1 MVKCSEKTF
10 FIQQNVIGS
19 VVSSG
24 ISNIFVSEL
33 VHLLGTM
40 EDYMEKMILSLKQ
53 LMASSA
59 FKMTDWKQN
68 GLFSVIKLLLNG
80 KFRSLAST
88 AKKYIEVSKKGGRL
102 LDPIWTDLAENFVTF
117 KRFLHF
123 LCDHDVWKIHNS
135 SSNLRVFTYFM

>member
-1 MVKCSEKTF
+1 MQRKDIFYPAKCNWKRSFLRNKQYICF
-10 FIQQNVIGS
+10 RIGS
-19 VVSSG
+19 
-24 ISNIFVSEL
+24 
-33 VHLLGTM
+33 LLGMM

-135 SSNLRVFTYFM
+135 SSNPRVFTYFM